1 MNKFEL
7 GEKAYDRITGFNGV
21 ITARAVYN
29 TGYISYLIEN
39 VDSTGR
45 PIESWYDERRLESKE
60 D

>member
-7 GEKAYDRITGFNGV
+7 GEKVRDSVTGFDGT

-29 TGYISYLIEN
+29 TGYVSYLVEN

-45 PIESWYDERRLESKE
+45 PIESWYDERRLESKG